1 MKFLKKF
8 QKSSTFWIHEYIHVD
23 ALCTI
28 VAEISRC
35 CSPSA
40 LLSQSLTLFWRKSR
54 PEILI
59 VRRLRSWYRD
69 NYIWDSTHPNICFCW
84 VRKMRWVGWMEIFV
98 GDCDIFEV
106 NYWPNRSQ
114 CMLSRLTY
122 QPTHRPAHRPTHRP
136 THRPSHRPTHRPTH
150 RPNKRP
156 TDRPTHLPTDPPT
169 NPPTDPPADWWLNYE
184 FFIEFKSKIT
194 CPYRPYKT
202 SYSHSWSLSETW
214 R

>member
-69 NYIWDSTHPNICFCW
+69 NYIWDSTHPNICFVECEDAMSWMNGDFCW
-84 VRKMRWVGWMEIFV
+84 WLWHFLKLIIDRTG
-98 GDCDIFEV
+98 V
-106 NYWPNRSQ
+106 NACYLDWRTN
-114 CMLSRLTY
+114 
-122 QPTHRPAHRPTHRP
+122 QPTDRPTDRPIVRPTDRSTDQPTDPPTDRTNAPPTDPPTYRPTHRP
-136 THRPSHRPTHRPTH
+136 THRLTHR
-150 RPNKRP
+150 R
-156 TDRPTHLPTDPPT
+156 TD
-169 NPPTDPPADWWLNYE
+169 DWIMN
-184 FFIEFKSKIT
+184 FS
-194 CPYRPYKT
+194 
-202 SYSHSWSLSETW
+202 
-214 R
+214 

>member
-84 VRKMRWVGWMEIFV
+84 VRR
-98 GDCDIFEV
+98 CDELDEWRFLLVIVTFLKLIIDRTGV
-106 NYWPNRSQ
+106 NACYLDWRTN
-114 CMLSRLTY
+114 
-122 QPTHRPAHRPTHRP
+122 QPTDRPTDRP
-136 THRPSHRPTHRPTH
+136 IV
-150 RPNKRP
+150 RP
-156 TDRPTHLPTDPPT
+156 TDRPTDQPTDPPT
-169 NPPTDPPADWWLNYE
+169 DRTNAPPTDPP
-184 FFIEFKSKIT
+184 T
-194 CPYRPYKT
+194 YRPT
-202 SYSHSWSLSETW
+202 HLPTHRLTHRRTDDWIMNFS
-214 R
+214 